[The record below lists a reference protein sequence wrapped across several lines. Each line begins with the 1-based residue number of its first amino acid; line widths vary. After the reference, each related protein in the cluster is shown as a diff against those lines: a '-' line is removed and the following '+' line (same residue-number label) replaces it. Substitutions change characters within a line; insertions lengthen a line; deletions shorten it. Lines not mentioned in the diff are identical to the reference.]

1 MINQPYQPTTQTMGQ
16 QANSVLGQQ
25 ANSVLGQQANSQVQG
40 TSYKIG
46 NGMPSMSPTPGMV
59 SPSSTSVPPLVS
71 SGSPMTP
78 SGAVVTTTA
87 PQFEQSY
94 IENILRLNLGKYGT
108 FYMTYEGNKE
118 RNARI
123 FQGIIEAAGRD
134 HIIISDPKTGRR
146 IMLLMVNFDY
156 ATFDEPLLYQYPGV
170 VGNYPQA
177 PSRF

>member
-1 MINQPYQPTTQTMGQ
+1 MINQPYQPTTQTLGQ

-46 NGMPSMSPTPGMV
+46 NGMPDMSPTPGMV

-78 SGAVVTTTA
+78 TGAVITTTA

-94 IENILRLNLGKYGT
+94 IENILRLNLGKFGT

-118 RNARI
+118 WNARI

-177 PSRF
+177 PSRR

>member
-1 MINQPYQPTTQTMGQ
+1 M
-16 QANSVLGQQ
+16 
-25 ANSVLGQQANSQVQG
+25 LGQQANSQVQG

-46 NGMPSMSPTPGMV
+46 NSMPSMSPTPGMV

-78 SGAVVTTTA
+78 TGAVVTTTA

-94 IENILRLNLGKYGT
+94 IENILRLNLGKFGT

-118 RNARI
+118 WNARI

>member
-1 MINQPYQPTTQTMGQ
+1 MINQPYQPTTQ
-16 QANSVLGQQ
+16 A
-25 ANSVLGQQANSQVQG
+25 LGQQANSQVQG

-46 NGMPSMSPTPGMV
+46 NGAPSMSPTPGMVSPSMVSPSMV

-78 SGAVVTTTA
+78 TGGVVTTTA

-94 IENILRLNLGKYGT
+94 IENILRLNLGKFGT

-118 RNARI
+118 WNARI

-170 VGNYPQA
+170 IGNYPQA

>member
-1 MINQPYQPTTQTMGQ
+1 MINQPYQPTTQT
-16 QANSVLGQQ
+16 LGQQ

-46 NGMPSMSPTPGMV
+46 NGMPAMSPTPGMV

-78 SGAVVTTTA
+78 TGAVITTTA

-94 IENILRLNLGKYGT
+94 IENILRLNLGKFGT

-118 RNARI
+118 WNA
-123 FQGIIEAAGRD
+123 AY
-134 HIIISDPKTGRR
+134 SKV
-146 IMLLMVNFDY
+146 LLKQRAVTILSSVTLRQED
-156 ATFDEPLLYQYPGV
+156 G
-170 VGNYPQA
+170 
-177 PSRF
+177 SCC

>member
-1 MINQPYQPTTQTMGQ
+1 MINQPYQPTQTMGQ
-16 QANSVLGQQ
+16 QANAVMS
-25 ANSVLGQQANSQVQG
+25 AQANSQVQG

-46 NGMPSMSPTPGMV
+46 NSMPSMSPTPGMV

-78 SGAVVTTTA
+78 TGTVISTTA

-94 IENILRLNLGKYGT
+94 IENILRLNLGKFGT

-118 RNARI
+118 WNARI

-170 VGNYPQA
+170 VGNFPQA
-177 PSRF
+177 PSRL

>member
-1 MINQPYQPTTQTMGQ
+1 MINTPYQPSQTMGQ
-16 QANSVLGQQ
+16 QANSVLGAQ
-25 ANSVLGQQANSQVQG
+25 ANSVLGAQANSQVQG
-40 TSYKIG
+40 MSYKVG
-46 NGMPSMSPTPGMV
+46 NGMPSMAPTPGMV

-78 SGAVVTTTA
+78 SGTVVSTTA

-94 IENILRLNLGKYGT
+94 IENILRLNLGKFGT

-118 RNARI
+118 WNARI

-170 VGNYPQA
+170 VGTYPQA
-177 PSRF
+177 PSRR

>member
-1 MINQPYQPTTQTMGQ
+1 M
-16 QANSVLGQQ
+16 
-25 ANSVLGQQANSQVQG
+25 LGQQANSQIQG

-46 NGMPSMSPTPGMV
+46 NGMPDMSPTPGMV

-78 SGAVVTTTA
+78 TGAVITTTA

-94 IENILRLNLGKYGT
+94 IENILRLNLGKFGT

-118 RNARI
+118 WNARI

>member
-1 MINQPYQPTTQTMGQ
+1 MINQPYQPTTQT
-16 QANSVLGQQ
+16 LGQQ
-25 ANSVLGQQANSQVQG
+25 ANSVMGQQANSQVQG

-46 NGMPSMSPTPGMV
+46 NGMPAMSPTPGMV

-78 SGAVVTTTA
+78 TGAVITTTA

-94 IENILRLNLGKYGT
+94 IENILRLNLGKFGT

-118 RNARI
+118 WNARI

-177 PSRF
+177 PSR

>member
-1 MINQPYQPTTQTMGQ
+1 MINQPYQPTTQT
-16 QANSVLGQQ
+16 LGQQ

-46 NGMPSMSPTPGMV
+46 NGMPTMSPMPGMV

-78 SGAVVTTTA
+78 TGAVITTTA

-94 IENILRLNLGKYGT
+94 IENILRLNLGKFGT

-118 RNARI
+118 WNARI

-177 PSRF
+177 PSR

>member
-1 MINQPYQPTTQTMGQ
+1 MINQPYQPTTQT
-16 QANSVLGQQ
+16 LGQQ

-46 NGMPSMSPTPGMV
+46 NSMPSMSPTPGMV

-78 SGAVVTTTA
+78 TGAVITTTA

-94 IENILRLNLGKYGT
+94 IENILRLNLGKFGT

-118 RNARI
+118 WNARI

>member
-1 MINQPYQPTTQTMGQ
+1 M
-16 QANSVLGQQ
+16 
-25 ANSVLGQQANSQVQG
+25 LGQQANSQVQG

-46 NGMPSMSPTPGMV
+46 NSMPSMSPTPGMV

-118 RNARI
+118 WNARI